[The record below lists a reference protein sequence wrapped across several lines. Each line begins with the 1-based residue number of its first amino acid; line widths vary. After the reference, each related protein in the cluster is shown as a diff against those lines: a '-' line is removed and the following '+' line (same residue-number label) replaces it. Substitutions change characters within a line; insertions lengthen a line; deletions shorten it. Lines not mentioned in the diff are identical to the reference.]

1 MDQNMKGL
9 SKEELVRLGLQYLK
23 IHNWGRGME
32 YLIHAARQGSSKG
45 ANELF
50 RLGKSFYDK
59 KQYPEALECFD
70 VLAEMGHGESCM
82 YLGRMNQQG
91 LGCPTDIQSAFDY
104 YASAYQNGMALGA
117 LRAGQLMMG
126 DAMRS
131 QKVRE
136 IAISWFDEA
145 IKGGIY
151 EGYAEIGRLY
161 LENDNFDFVKGPDK
175 DNKTALSWFLR
186 GAIHGDNRSRE
197 LAAECFIRGRGT
209 EPNPRRALE
218 LCQQAFHDG
227 SVSVCFKLGEWYSEG
242 RGVKK
247 NLKLALAWY
256 LKGYERG
263 DERGKYEAGR
273 ISYILGRIPPGGFQS
288 PEERQKSLEYLR
300 QAADYGYSEAYLDLA
315 EAADEEGNEKN
326 AEKLLRKGMNAGNDD
341 CRTKL
346 MIFYNRRASKLIQEI
361 RKIASSP
368 DSEISR
374 ETSDFAEEK
383 YLDYLNLYKEA
394 AYWLKKAANVGDVD
408 AWAILANMYLYG
420 GDELGVAEKD
430 FLKAAKNGSAAKSL
444 DVRRLLWQY
453 YAGPGPVNGE
463 CFHKENPRKAYLLA
477 KELAHEGN
485 RNFMKILSGYYAEG
499 YGTYLSPRLAEKY
512 GSISGYKPSG
522 KGST

>member
-1 MDQNMKGL
+1 MDQNMKAL

-32 YLIHAARQGSSKG
+32 YLSHAARQGSSKG

-50 RLGKSFYDK
+50 KLGKSFYDK
-59 KQYPEALECFD
+59 KYFPEAIECFD
-70 VLAEMGHGESCM
+70 VLSEMGHGESSL
-82 YLGRMNQQG
+82 YLGKMYQQG
-91 LGCPTDIQSAFDY
+91 LGCHTDIQAAFDY
-104 YASAYQNGMALGA
+104 YASAYQDGSALGA

-131 QKVRE
+131 RKVRE

-145 IKGGIY
+145 IKGGVY

-197 LAAECFIRGRGT
+197 LAAECFMKGKGT
-209 EPNPRRALE
+209 APNPKRALE
-218 LCQQAFHDG
+218 LCHQAFHDG

-247 NLKLALAWY
+247 NLSLALAWY

-273 ISYILGRIPPGGFQS
+273 ISYLLGRIPPGGHQS
-288 PEERQKSLEYLR
+288 PEERQKSLNYLR
-300 QAADYGYSEAYLDLA
+300 QAAEYGYAEAWFELA
-315 EAADEEGNEKN
+315 EASEQEGDEKTVEKF
-326 AEKLLRKGMNAGNDD
+326 LRKGMNAGSEE

-346 MIFYNRRASKLIQEI
+346 MIYYNRHASKLIQEV
-361 RKIASSP
+361 RKATTPEAMQKSGG
-368 DSEISR
+368 SE
-374 ETSDFAEEK
+374 EEI
-383 YLDYLNLYKEA
+383 LDYVNLKYKEA
-394 AYWLKKAANVGDVD
+394 VYWLKKAANVGDVD

-420 GDELGVAEKD
+420 GDQLGVTEKD
-430 FLKAAKNGSAAKSL
+430 FLKAAKNGTTAKSL
-444 DVRRLLWQY
+444 DVRPLLWMY
-453 YAGPGPVNGE
+453 YAGPEPVNGE

-477 KELAHEGN
+477 KELAHEGD
-485 RNFMKILSGYYAEG
+485 RNFMKILSDYYATG

-512 GSISGYKPSG
+512 AGISGYKPSG
-522 KGST
+522 KGNT